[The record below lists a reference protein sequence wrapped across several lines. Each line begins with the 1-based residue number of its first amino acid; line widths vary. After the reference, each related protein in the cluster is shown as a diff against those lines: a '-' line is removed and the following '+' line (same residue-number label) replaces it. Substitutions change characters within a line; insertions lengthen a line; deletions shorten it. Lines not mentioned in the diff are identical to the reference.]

1 MGPQDLSTIGKLSA
15 ENFYHQTNLGLQN
28 TNAATKLDII
38 RSALAGSLI
47 VKMRNARVKVD
58 YVFFL
63 GNQFLQATWQLITS
77 VTRILTV
84 SVIQKKHVHE
94 TKGVRNWVVHV
105 AIQRMNDHQMRLKE
119 TTAIRILVA
128 NATTGKRNV
137 KIRDVLMSEASV
149 LSEEMK
155 YQVLSFTTQRTGAMK
170 RWNANATGPD
180 AHSIKR
186 AQNWEDNAT

>member
-38 RSALAGSLI
+38 RSAHAGSLI
-47 VKMRNARVKVD
+47 VKMRNARMKVD
-58 YVFFL
+58 SVFFL

-84 SVIQKKHVHE
+84 SVMQKKHVHE

-105 AIQRMNDHQMRLKE
+105 AIQKMNDHQMRLRE
-119 TTAIRILVA
+119 IIAMRLLDA
-128 NATTGKRNV
+128 NATTRSLTVRMRIARIKVDFVFYLTNPFLQATWQV
-137 KIRDVLMSEASV
+137 VTSV
-149 LSEEMK
+149 
-155 YQVLSFTTQRTGAMK
+155 TR
-170 RWNANATGPD
+170 
-180 AHSIKR
+180 I
-186 AQNWEDNAT
+186 